1 MITKLFS
8 SSWNKE
14 KISQKLCHLNIGP
27 NQRLELKFVAAEI
40 IFFSRDALG
49 RVKEERYEQMSNEW
63 LSE

>member
-1 MITKLFS
+1 
-8 SSWNKE
+8 
-14 KISQKLCHLNIGP
+14 LCHLNIGP